1 MRENYLVEIWKDF
14 NEIFVLKLLEVSFRR
29 EGYQVENR
37 HMTDRPHESG
47 IDLFCQKDHEEIELQ
62 AKIKPRK
69 GDISQFDSFVSN
81 AANKRAIY
89 VNVQSPTRSFTTH
102 IEELS
107 PNVEFW
113 NVTQLHEFLVRNENT
128 EYLCLCFAK
137 HPLVL
142 ALAEVHNLIAEKRRT
157 NYVEHRLSAGELATL
172 WSTKDNSVKARISLN
187 FICQKWNIIL
197 MSKTIINRD
206 EFEQIMQ
213 SIFDDLD
220 FAYEICGQR
229 LVSSFDDLSQRY
241 PNILGLLWEL
251 VSHRTGWSTYTTNVE
266 RSNSVEK
273 SSFFTLYHWIC
284 PVFDDFCEYAE
295 AMRGFYSTMNY
306 FLENLKEISKNLEDA
321 LDWTFSR
328 MNRE

>member
-14 NEIFVLKLLEVSFRR
+14 NEIFVLKLLEVSFRKQ
-29 EGYQVENR
+29 GYRVENR
-37 HMTDRPHESG
+37 HTTDRPHESG
-47 IDLFCQKDHEEIELQ
+47 IDLLCQRDQEEITLQ

-69 GDISQFDSFVSN
+69 GDISQFDCFVSN
-81 AANKRAIY
+81 SANKRAIY
-89 VNVQSPTRSFTTH
+89 VNVQSPTISFTTH
-102 IEELS
+102 IEES
-107 PNVEFW
+107 PHNVEFW
-113 NVTQLHEFLVRNENT
+113 NVAQLHEFLVRNENT
-128 EYLCLCFAK
+128 EYLCLHFSK

-142 ALAEVHNLIAEKRRT
+142 ALAKVHNLISEKRRT
-157 NYVEHRLSAGELATL
+157 NYVRHRFSAEELATL
-172 WSTKDNSVKARISLN
+172 WSAKDNSVKARISLY
-187 FICQKWNIIL
+187 FICQKWNRIL

-206 EFEQIMQ
+206 EFEQILQ

-220 FAYEICGQR
+220 SAYEICGQR

-273 SSFFTLYHWIC
+273 SSVFTLYHWIC
-284 PVFDDFCEYAE
+284 PVFDDFCMHAQ

-306 FLENLKEISKNLEDA
+306 FLENLKEIAQNLENA
-321 LDWTFSR
+321 LDWTFSS